1 MINAT
6 GVWTDETQALVAE
19 RGQFHV
25 RASKGIHLVVPQDR
39 IHSDDR
45 R

>member
-6 GVWTDETQALVAE
+6 GVWTDDTQALADT

-25 RASKGIHLVVPQDR
+25 RASKGIHLVVPRDR
-39 IHSDDR
+39 LHVEHR
-45 R
+45 A